1 MATTDSPDRPARPGS
16 LPAPSSP
23 RWSLAPTALV
33 RQAGFP
39 LELLSGL
46 VDEGADAQA
55 RALLDRH
62 AALLE
67 AAAAAKEELK
77 RSPVAL
83 SGPVVNAIGNSIGML
98 RPLTEPDL
106 AAALR
111 ELGPRSGP
119 LAAFQEAVTELRR
132 TCREFTEAH
141 AERLWAGRLAVAGAF
156 ADERL
161 RDVLLLSN
169 DAAAPQFLAWLD
181 AFDPTVTGRRR
192 AHAQKMTDL
201 LTMYLQRVTM
211 KNETHSHFGPLNVAR
226 VGGEGM
232 LDWTSGSAV
241 RRRAHV
247 SHWAAARLARKLGED
262 PALRGLVRPRRLPLA
277 LLGRGDG
284 DRGVVDLYSSGVE
297 AAPGVDWR
305 FDRIGGFAVDPPQ
318 EWLLRHCDGVRTAEE
333 LAAEWNARFGPL
345 GCSTDDGSG
354 FDKALADL
362 ADRGL
367 VTAWPE
373 VPVGDPRP
381 LVALR
386 GQLLAAGSGDHP
398 AMEWTAGLEAAVA
411 AFTEAPYPERP
422 AALAALKARFEELTA
437 GPANRFGGHHY
448 ADRSVV
454 WEEAHGELDDLRIGS
469 GLAAVLS
476 EELAFVYEIA
486 LAAPRLRLRLETG
499 LLTRWFR
506 DRFGPDR
513 PVPLADFYRA
523 FVEDRE
529 RLALR
534 CAEVTVE
541 VDRLRATVAGHLLG
555 TADPAAREVVV
566 PDRAVRELRAA
577 LPREPAAFCNPD
589 VLLAAD
595 GPEALAAGELQIVV
609 GELHAGR
616 DLLTHSSMSV
626 QAAER
631 SPLLAEEVYAH
642 YRTLVDEDEL
652 LVDVL
657 RGHQDKTASQQRF
670 PGPDLE
676 ILGRSPKD
684 RADVLHPSDLHLV
697 LAGDR
702 LELRAEGRPGRLRL
716 LAPPAGGYTLMDD
729 PLAPFA
735 FPRLH
740 GGNGLELDGLPHVPR
755 IRHGRTVLQREL
767 WRVPASELRGWSPT
781 GSPVKADDAAEYLT
795 VCRLRAR
802 YGWPRRVFAK
812 LPGQPKPVYVDWD
825 APLIVRQFFR
835 LVRGVEGTV
844 VISEL
849 LPTAEQRWL
858 RVNGAS
864 YTSELRYAV
873 FAGPAAASAASGAG
887 AADGQPA

>member
-1 MATTDSPDRPARPGS
+1 MATTDSPSPPARYSRSPLASGR
-16 LPAPSSP
+16 P

-46 VDEGADAQA
+46 VDEGADAEA
-55 RALLDRH
+55 RALFDRY

-77 RSPVAL
+77 RPPVAADEAL
-83 SGPVVNAIGNSIGML
+83 SRAVGDAIGNAIGML

-106 AAALR
+106 AAATR

-119 LAAFQEAVTELRR
+119 LAGFQNQVTELRR
-132 TCREFTEAH
+132 ACREFAESH
-141 AERLWAGRLAVAGAF
+141 AQRMWEGRLAVAEVF

-201 LTMYLQRVTM
+201 LTMYLQRVTT

-226 VGGEGM
+226 VAGGGT
-232 LDWTSGSAV
+232 LDWTDGSAV
-241 RRRAHV
+241 LRRAYV

-262 PALRGLVRPRRLPLA
+262 PALRTLVRPRRLPFAFLDQ
-277 LLGRGDG
+277 GDG
-284 DRGVVDLYSSGVE
+284 AHTGVDLYSCGVE
-297 AAPGVDWR
+297 SAPGVDWR
-305 FDRIGGFAVDPPQ
+305 FDRIGRVAVGPAQD
-318 EWLLRHCDGVRTAEE
+318 WLLRRLDGVRTLEE
-333 LAAEWNARFGPL
+333 LSAEWHGRFGASAD
-345 GCSTDDGSG
+345 GDGDDGPG
-354 FDKALADL
+354 FDEALADL

-367 VTAWPE
+367 ATAWPE

-381 LVALR
+381 LAALR
-386 GQLLAAGSGDHP
+386 AQLVAADAGDHP
-398 AMEWTAGLEAAVA
+398 AMAWTAELEAAVA
-411 AFTEAPYPERP
+411 AFAQAPYPERP
-422 AALAALKARFEELTA
+422 TALAALKARFEELTA

-469 GLAAVLS
+469 ELAEVLS

-486 LAAPRLRLRLETG
+486 LAAPRLRLRLETDI
-499 LLTRWFR
+499 LTRWFR

-529 RLALR
+529 QLALR
-534 CAEVTVE
+534 CSDVTTEVA
-541 VDRLRATVAGHLLG
+541 RLRATVARQLLG
-555 TADPAAREVVV
+555 TADPAAREIVV
-566 PDRAVRELRAA
+566 PDERIDELRAG
-577 LPREPAAFCNPD
+577 LPQGPAAFCNPD
-589 VLLAAD
+589 VLLAAS
-595 GPEALAAGELQIVV
+595 GPQALAAGEFQVVV

-616 DLLTHSSMSV
+616 DLLTHSSLSV
-626 QAAER
+626 QAVER
-631 SPLLAEEVYAH
+631 APRLTEEIEARYRTLLAE
-642 YRTLVDEDEL
+642 DEI

-657 RGHQDKTASQQRF
+657 RGHQDKTACQQSF

-684 RADVLHPSDLHLV
+684 RADVLHPSDLHL
-697 LAGDR
+697 LLNGPR
-702 LELRAEGRPGRLRL
+702 LELRTQGRPERIRL

-740 GGNGLELDGLPHVPR
+740 GGNGLDLGELPHVPR
-755 IRHGRTVLQREL
+755 IRHRRTVLQREL
-767 WRVPASELRGWSPT
+767 WRIPASELRGWSPT

-795 VCRLRAR
+795 ACRLRAR

-849 LPTAEQRWL
+849 LPSTEQRWL

-873 FAGPAAASAASGAG
+873 FAPNDGG

>member
-1 MATTDSPDRPARPGS
+1 MVTTDSPGPLTRTHTLRASIP
-16 LPAPSSP
+16 P

-39 LELLSGL
+39 LELLSDL
-46 VDEGADAQA
+46 VDEGADADA
-55 RALLDRH
+55 RALLGRH
-62 AALLE
+62 AELRE
-67 AAAAAKEELK
+67 AAASAKEVLK
-77 RSPVAL
+77 QSPVTAGGTI
-83 SGPVVNAIGNSIGML
+83 SNAIGML
-98 RPLTEPDL
+98 RPLPEPDL
-106 AAALR
+106 ASAMR
-111 ELGPRSGP
+111 ELGPLGRA
-119 LAAFQEAVTELRR
+119 LATYQEAATELRR
-132 TCREFTEAH
+132 TCQEFTEAH
-141 AERLWAGRLAVAGAF
+141 AERLRTGRLAVVKAF

-169 DAAAPQFLAWLD
+169 DANAPQFLAWLD
-181 AFDPTVTGRRR
+181 AFDPDATGRRR
-192 AHAQKMTDL
+192 THAQKMTDL
-201 LTMYLQRVTM
+201 LTMYLQRVTA

-226 VGGEGM
+226 VGGDGM

-241 RRRAHV
+241 RRRAYV

-262 PALRGLVRPRRLPLA
+262 PGLRLLVRPRRLPLVF
-277 LLGRGDG
+277 LDQGG
-284 DRGVVDLYSSGVE
+284 VDLYSCGVD

-305 FDRIGGFAVDPPQ
+305 FDRVGRFATEPPQ
-318 EWLLRHCDGVRTAEE
+318 EWLLRQCDGVRTLGE
-333 LAAEWNARFGPL
+333 LVTEWTRRFG
-345 GCSTDDGSG
+345 SASG
-354 FDKALADL
+354 FDEALADL
-362 ADRGL
+362 VDRGL

-381 LVALR
+381 LAALR
-386 GQLLAAGSGDHP
+386 GQLVAGGAGDHP
-398 AMEWTAGLEAAVA
+398 AMEWISSLEAAVA
-411 AFTEAPYPERP
+411 TFAEAPYHERP
-422 AALAALKARFEELTA
+422 TALRDLKARFEELTA

-469 GLAAVLS
+469 DLVTVLS
-476 EELAFVYEIA
+476 EELAVVYEIA
-486 LAAPRLRLRLETG
+486 LAAPRLRLRLETDI
-499 LLTRWFR
+499 LTRWFR
-506 DRFGPDR
+506 GRFGQGR

-529 RLALR
+529 QLALL
-534 CAEVTVE
+534 CVEVTRE
-541 VDRLRATVAGHLLG
+541 VDQLRATVVRHLIGNAAPG
-555 TADPAAREVVV
+555 TREVVV
-566 PDRAVRELRAA
+566 PDHRIRELRSS
-577 LPREPAAFCNPD
+577 LPQGPAAFCNPD

-595 GPEALAAGELQIVV
+595 GPEALSAGEFLAVV

-616 DLLTHSSMSV
+616 DLLTHSSLSV

-631 SPLLAEEVYAH
+631 APQLAEEVHTH
-642 YRTLVDEDEL
+642 YRTLLDEDEL

-684 RADVLHPSDLHLV
+684 RADVLHPSDLHL
-697 LAGDR
+697 LLNGTR
-702 LELRAEGRPGRLRL
+702 LELRAEGRPERLRL

-740 GGNGLELDGLPHVPR
+740 GGNGLDLGELSHVPR
-755 IRHGRTVLQREL
+755 IRHRRTVLQREL
-767 WRVPASELRGWSPT
+767 WRVPASELRGWSLT
-781 GSPVKADDAAEYLT
+781 GSPVKADDTAEYLT
-795 VCRLRAR
+795 ACRLRAR

-835 LVRGVEGTV
+835 LVRGVEGAV

-849 LPTAEQRWL
+849 LPSAEQRWL
-858 RVNGAS
+858 RVNEAS

-873 FAGPAAASAASGAG
+873 FSGPAAVGSPAVSAE
-887 AADGQPA
+887 AADGQSE